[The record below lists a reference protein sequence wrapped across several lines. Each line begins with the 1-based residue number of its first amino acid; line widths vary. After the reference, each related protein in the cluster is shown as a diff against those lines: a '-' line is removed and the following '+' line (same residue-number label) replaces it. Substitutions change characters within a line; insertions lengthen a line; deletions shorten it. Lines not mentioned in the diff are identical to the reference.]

1 MYRSIRIQNVDP
13 PSMRIQVEKP
23 RSPSGASPVFACP
36 SSASSTPGGIC
47 FDRGVRT
54 DWLRVADPRR
64 EGEDID
70 PRFSYANERTFL
82 AWNRTALALIGVG
95 LAVANLLP
103 PFEFAWGRR
112 MIALPLIGLG
122 GLVSIVSLR
131 EWIANERAMR
141 RQDRLPGSRLPVLL
155 AVVVGAVAVVAV
167 VVSLLG
173 ATD

>member
-1 MYRSIRIQNVDP
+1 MIR
-13 PSMRIQVEKP
+13 E
-23 RSPSGASPVFACP
+23 
-36 SSASSTPGGIC
+36 
-47 FDRGVRT
+47 
-54 DWLRVADPRR
+54 WLERADPRR

-112 MIALPLIGLG
+112 MIALPLIALG
-122 GLVSIVSLR
+122 GIVSAVSLA

-141 RQDRLPGSRLPVLL
+141 RGERLPGSRLPVLL
-155 AVVVGAVAVVAV
+155 AVVVAAVAILAAI
-167 VVSLLG
+167 VSLFG
-173 ATD
+173 VKE